1 LADLAMARQTRVNLT
16 PFSPHRFAVSPDQAA
31 GH

>member
-1 LADLAMARQTRVNLT
+1 MARQTRVNLT

-31 GH
+31 GHQA